1 MNAAGCNGIGLTPL
15 DSTGG
20 RERQMCRGACDAALL
35 RGEWKALWRDS
46 DTVPGMGAGAE
57 CAGLLGCTDGETVR
71 RKKESCK

>member
-1 MNAAGCNGIGLTPL
+1 
-15 DSTGG
+15 
-20 RERQMCRGACDAALL
+20 MCRGACDAALL